1 MTRFWTVARPLAG
14 VAILAA
20 LTYRLGA
27 EPFVKGL
34 RRVDGSALVAA
45 LAITAVTTWC
55 CARRWS
61 LLAERLRVAV
71 PVRAAYCAC
80 YRAQFLNAALPGGVV
95 GDVDRAIRHGRDAGA
110 MARGVRSVVWDR
122 ATGQVVQVGLAVA
135 AVPLLPG
142 ALRPP
147 ILWALVVVA
156 VVVPVVVA
164 GLHVG
169 LPNRHLTALLA
180 EVRTLFGAAGVW
192 RRAVLLSAVAA
203 CGHLVVFVIA
213 ARAVG
218 VDVPA
223 HQVLALGLVVMLASA
238 IPLNVAGWGPREGA
252 AAWVFGAA
260 GLGAGTGL
268 EVAVVYG
275 VLSLVA
281 TLPGA
286 LMLRSA
292 STAERPT
299 PAPVPAGAAHG

>member
-1 MTRFWTVARPLAG
+1 MARPLAG
-14 VAILAA
+14 VLILGVLA
-20 LTYRLGA
+20 YRLGA
-27 EPFVKGL
+27 GPFVEGL
-34 RRVDGSALVAA
+34 RSTGTTALIAA

-61 LLAERLRVAV
+61 LLAERLQVAV
-71 PVRAAYCAC
+71 SVRTAYSAC
-80 YRAQFLNAALPGGVV
+80 YRAQFLNATLPGGVV
-95 GDVDRAIRHGRDAGA
+95 GDVHRAIQHGRDAGS

-122 ATGQVVQVGLAVA
+122 ATGQLVQVALAVA

-142 ALRPP
+142 HLRAPV
-147 ILWALVVVA
+147 LWTLGVVTVVV
-156 VVVPVVVA
+156 
-164 GLHVG
+164 
-169 LPNRHLTALLA
+169 LTAVMT

-192 RRAVLLSAVAA
+192 QRAVLLSVVAA
-203 CGHLVVFVIA
+203 CGHLVVFLIA

-218 VDVPA
+218 VSIPA
-223 HQVLALGLVVMLASA
+223 LQVIALGLVVMLASA

-275 VLSLVA
+275 VMSLVA

-286 LMLRSA
+286 LMLR
-292 STAERPT
+292 TT
-299 PAPVPAGAAHG
+299 KPAADRIPVPIHAGAAHG